1 MSTGGYIWYE
11 LMTSNAEAALAFYGS
26 VIGWKPKPHAGGI
39 PGYTMLSTGD
49 AEIGGVMQI
58 EAQMGLAGSVW
69 VGYLNV
75 ADVDA
80 TVHVIQQAGG
90 TLCIPGTDIPG
101 GYGRFAM
108 VLDPQGAPL
117 YVMRPGGEGESS
129 AFAPRVGHC
138 QWNELVTSDP
148 EGATDFYARIFGWAR
163 GDVMPMG
170 PLGNYQFLLNGSER
184 FGAVM
189 KRSRE
194 GAKPLWR
201 YYFGV
206 DDIDR
211 AARAIV
217 AGGGHQLAE
226 PQPVPGGGFA
236 VVAIDPQGAEF
247 GIAGPRRS

>member
-1 MSTGGYIWYE
+1 
-11 LMTSNAEAALAFYGS
+11 
-26 VIGWKPKPHAGGI
+26 
-39 PGYTMLSTGD
+39 
-49 AEIGGVMQI
+49 MQI

-80 TVHVIQQAGG
+80 TVHAIQQAGG

-148 EGATDFYARIFGWAR
+148 EGATDFYARIFGWTR

-194 GAKPLWR
+194 DVSIIFFIFPASLQAGDVVVSHRMLRARGATAPWP
-201 YYFGV
+201 GPP
-206 DDIDR
+206 
-211 AARAIV
+211 AAREERETAPPS
-217 AGGGHQLAE
+217 G
-226 PQPVPGGGFA
+226 
-236 VVAIDPQGAEF
+236 
-247 GIAGPRRS
+247 